1 MAGGRSVRVITLGDP
16 NDVAC
21 MDNGI
26 QVVTLDDPPRAAS
39 SRRGQFPLYSGAP
52 RRHSSVTKLY
62 YGPPEMI
69 GLTAPPEQKCKGSRL
84 DWKLTPEGGL
94 EVKVGPP
101 LTRDEEEQKERE
113 RKEKE
118 SKAGKDTKDAKDAK
132 DAAAAKP
139 SDSKTS
145 TATLK
150 KSLCDPIS
158 LLANKRLPICFETT
172 LGQETQGLSSV
183 TVVNQQLNNPVAVQ
197 PRSAACVPSGG
208 SGSSGMQT
216 ICKTES
222 YGGPYQ
228 ASIVSQCKGM
238 GGGGGSHTT
247 VRVGPG
253 SSSSSMSGRCEPLL
267 PGPCSTGPIDGRQVL
282 RIAEEDDDEPTLR
295 VVRIYPDQVA
305 RSRSYRRPEGE
316 RRAVAARVV
325 HIQEDCSDYL

>member
-26 QVVTLDDPPRAAS
+26 QVVTLDEPSRAVS

-62 YGPPEMI
+62 YGAPEMI
-69 GLTAPPEQKCKGSRL
+69 GLPAPPEANCKGSRL
-84 DWKLTPEGGL
+84 DWKLTPDGAL

-113 RKEKE
+113 RKE
-118 SKAGKDTKDAKDAK
+118 KAGKDTKDAKDAK

-145 TATLK
+145 VATLK
-150 KSLCDPIS
+150 KALCDPVA
-158 LLANKRLPICFETT
+158 LLSNRRLPICFETT

-183 TVVNQQLNNPVAVQ
+183 TVVNKQPNNTVALQ
-197 PRSAACVPSGG
+197 PRPAACAPAGG
-208 SGSSGMQT
+208 SGTSGMQT

-228 ASIVSQCKGM
+228 ASIVSQCKGV
-238 GGGGGSHTT
+238 GCGGGSHTT

-253 SSSSSMSGRCEPLL
+253 SSSSSV
-267 PGPCSTGPIDGRQVL
+267 PGPCPTGPIDGRQVV
-282 RIAEEDDDEPTLR
+282 RIPEEDYDEPTLR
-295 VVRIYPDQVA
+295 VVRVYPEQVG